1 MRRRQMSLNEAEA
14 KAFLECTRILSTYY
28 RRNDVTLE
36 VTERLLAMLAVRWT
50 RKPIALRL
58 VLE

>member
-1 MRRRQMSLNEAEA
+1 MSLNEAEA